1 MTINEIKARINESK
15 HLILEKYPLK
25 IRDKVDHEVYSIPI
39 EYLRYNDLNGRIA
52 SFVESSKAV
61 GEPLKSE
68 NSKRTIEEY
77 LWNSDEKANKNTKKS
92 IFEDGQQKPGIIS
105 ADGIVLDGNRRLMLL
120 NKLYEE
126 TGNLKF
132 SRFNTIILDESFTE
146 KEIYN
151 LEGYL
156 QFGIDPQA
164 EYKPIEKYLMVN
176 RRIQAGMT
184 PREISKSVND
194 RFKEKEII
202 EFYEMFNLMEEYLE
216 YIGSKGNYELL
227 SFRKVEDSIKTLNA
241 QLKKLNKNNHPAQ
254 KNWEIS
260 NDEISDIKLVYF
272 DLIRLAV
279 SSDTKDY
286 RELVSSKNNLL
297 ENQEEWKK
305 FSDSHFEITKDIKS
319 RSKDIYEVI
328 DKSPNSNKLSNLEK
342 IKIVETN
349 LEEYYKD
356 ELYGNLQN
364 SIRTVEFIKS
374 KNSTLNDL
382 KAIHT
387 KLIKVIEEYDDK
399 IVNKDGVHKYVKLI
413 YDLLEEF

>member
-1 MTINEIKARINESK
+1 MTINEIKVRINESK

-286 RELVSSKNNLL
+286 RELVSSKTNLL

>member
-1 MTINEIKARINESK
+1 MTINEIKVRINESK

-194 RFKEKEII
+194 RFTEKEII

-286 RELVSSKNNLL
+286 RELVSSKTNLL

>member
-1 MTINEIKARINESK
+1 MTINEIKARISESK

-77 LWNSDEKANKNTKKS
+77 LWNSDEIANKNTKKS

-254 KNWEIS
+254 KNREIS

-286 RELVSSKNNLL
+286 RELVSSKTNLL

-399 IVNKDGVHKYVKLI
+399 IVNKEGVHKYVKLI

>member
-1 MTINEIKARINESK
+1 MTINDIKLKISESK
-15 HLILEKYPLK
+15 HLIIEKYPLK
-25 IRDKVDHEVYSIPI
+25 IRDKLEHAVFSIPI

-61 GEPLKSE
+61 GEPLRPE
-68 NSKRTIEEY
+68 NSKKTIEEY

-92 IFEDGQQKPGIIS
+92 IFEDGQQRPGIIS
-105 ADGIVLDGNRRLMLL
+105 VDGIVLDGNRRLMLL

-126 TGNLKF
+126 TGDIKF

-146 KEIYN
+146 KEIYD

-184 PREISKSVND
+184 PKEISNSVNG
-194 RFKEKEII
+194 RFKEKEIV
-202 EFYEMFNLMEEYLE
+202 EFYEMFKLMEDYLE

-241 QLKKLNKNNHPAQ
+241 QIKKLNKNNHPAQ
-254 KNWEIS
+254 KRWEIS
-260 NDEISDIKLVYF
+260 NDQISDIKLIYF

-279 SSDTKDY
+279 SSNTKDY
-286 RELVSSKNNLL
+286 RELVSSKINVL
-297 ENQEEWKK
+297 ENQSEWEK
-305 FSDSHFEITKDIKS
+305 FADNHFKITKNIKNVS
-319 RSKDIYEVI
+319 DEFYETV
-328 DKSPNSNKLSNLEK
+328 DKSPNSSTLSNLEK
-342 IKIVETN
+342 IKIVETK
-349 LEEYYKD
+349 LEEHYKND
-356 ELYGNLQN
+356 LYSNLQN
-364 SIRTVEFIKS
+364 SIRTMEFIKS
-374 KNSTLNDL
+374 KDSTINEL
-382 KAIHT
+382 KSIHT
-387 KLIKVIEEYDDK
+387 KLLKVIEKYDEK
-399 IVNKDGVHKYVKLI
+399 NANKDGIHKYVKLI

>member
-1 MTINEIKARINESK
+1 MITDQIKAKINETKFLINDN
-15 HLILEKYPLK
+15 YPLK
-25 IRDKVDHEVYSIPI
+25 IRDKINHKVYSIPI
-39 EYLRYNDLNGRIA
+39 EFLRYNDLNGRIA

-61 GEPLKSE
+61 GEPLHYDT
-68 NSKRTIEEY
+68 SKKTIEEY

-92 IFEDGQQKPGIIS
+92 ISEDGQQRPGIIS

-120 NKLYEE
+120 NKLFEE
-126 TGNLKF
+126 TGDSKF

-146 KEIYN
+146 KEIYD

-176 RRIQAGMT
+176 RRIKAGMT
-184 PREISKSVND
+184 PKEISKSVNE

-202 EFYEMFNLMEEYLE
+202 EFYEMFNLMDEYLD

-227 SFRKVEDSIKTLNA
+227 SFRKVEDSIKTLNS
-241 QLKKLNKNNHPAQ
+241 QIKKLQ
-254 KNWEIS
+254 KNSHSSQKKWDVG
-260 NDEISDIKLVYF
+260 NDEITDMKLIYF

-286 RELVSSKNNLL
+286 RQLVSSNGNLL
-297 ENQEEWKK
+297 EFKDEWKK
-305 FSDSHFEITKDIKS
+305 FSDTHFEITKDIKIKS
-319 RSKDIYEVI
+319 MELYETI
-328 DKSPNSNKLSNLEK
+328 NKSPNSSKLSNLEK
-342 IKIVETN
+342 IKQVETS
-349 LEEYYKD
+349 LEDYYKK

-364 SIRTVEFIKS
+364 SIRTIEFIKS
-374 KNSTLNDL
+374 NNSTLNEL

-387 KLIKVIEEYDDK
+387 KLLKVIEEYDENM
-399 IVNKDGVHKYVKLI
+399 VNKDGIHKYVSMI
-413 YDLLEEF
+413 YGLLEEF

>member
-286 RELVSSKNNLL
+286 RELVSSKTNLL

>member
-1 MTINEIKARINESK
+1 MTINEIKARISESK

-77 LWNSDEKANKNTKKS
+77 LWNSDEIANKNTKKS

-254 KNWEIS
+254 KNREIS

-286 RELVSSKNNLL
+286 RELVSSKTNLL

-305 FSDSHFEITKDIKS
+305 FSDSHFEITKDIK
-319 RSKDIYEVI
+319 RRRRDIYEVI

-399 IVNKDGVHKYVKLI
+399 IVNKEGVHKYVKLI

>member
-1 MTINEIKARINESK
+1 MTINEIKARISESK

-77 LWNSDEKANKNTKKS
+77 LWNSDEIANKNTKKS

-254 KNWEIS
+254 KNREIS

-286 RELVSSKNNLL
+286 RELVSSKTNLL

-305 FSDSHFEITKDIKS
+305 FSDSHFEITKDIK
-319 RSKDIYEVI
+319 RRRRDIYEVI

-382 KAIHT
+382 KVIHT

-399 IVNKDGVHKYVKLI
+399 IVNKEGVHKYVKLI

>member
-77 LWNSDEKANKNTKKS
+77 LWNSDEIANKNTKKS

-254 KNWEIS
+254 KNREIS
-260 NDEISDIKLVYF
+260 IDEISDIKLVYF

-286 RELVSSKNNLL
+286 RELVSSKTNLL
-297 ENQEEWKK
+297 ENQEEWEK

>member
-184 PREISKSVND
+184 PKEISKSVND

-286 RELVSSKNNLL
+286 RELVSSKTNLL

-305 FSDSHFEITKDIKS
+305 FSDSHFEITKDIKKRS
-319 RSKDIYEVI
+319 RDIYEVI